1 MGKTTTIYSYF
12 FWKYSGSQNAYVEN
26 YAEKIESILRA
37 ENILNL
43 IFL

>member
-1 MGKTTTIYSYF
+1 MGKTTTIYSNF
-12 FWKYSGSQNAYVEN
+12 FKYSGSQNRYVKN